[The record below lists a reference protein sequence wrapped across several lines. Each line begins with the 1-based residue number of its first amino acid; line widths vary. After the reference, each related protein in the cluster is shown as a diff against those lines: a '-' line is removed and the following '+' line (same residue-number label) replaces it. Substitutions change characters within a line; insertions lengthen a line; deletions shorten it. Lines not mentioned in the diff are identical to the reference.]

1 MNITRLEPWTIMNL
15 LNRDLDRF
23 VNRPYGVPAV
33 DEGSNTAA
41 DWIPAVDI
49 HEEQE
54 RFVLRADLPG
64 VSPDN
69 IDVNMENGVLSL
81 SGERSEESSDEI
93 DGLKRFERVSGKF
106 YRRFNLPETAD
117 AEGISARC
125 ANGILEIS
133 IPKAARIQP
142 RRIAVEAA

>member
-1 MNITRLEPWTIMNL
+1 MNL
-15 LNRDLDRF
+15 LNRDLDRIAS
-23 VNRPYGVPAV
+23 RPYGIAGADDV
-33 DEGSNTAA
+33 SNTAA
-41 DWIPAVDI
+41 DWVPAVDI
-49 HEEQE
+49 HEEKE

-81 SGERSEESSDEI
+81 AGQRSEESSDEI

-133 IPKAARIQP
+133 IPKAARVQA
-142 RRIAVEAA
+142 RRISVEAA